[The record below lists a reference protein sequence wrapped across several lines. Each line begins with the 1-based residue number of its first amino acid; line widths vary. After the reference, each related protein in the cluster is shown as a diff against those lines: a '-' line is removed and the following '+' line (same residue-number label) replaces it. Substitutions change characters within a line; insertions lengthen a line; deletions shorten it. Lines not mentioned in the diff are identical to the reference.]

1 MRNRRVAG
9 QQQAA
14 HHQRRFT
21 QQHHR
26 PPVSCISQRAAHESD
41 GEDGGELQHPEQ
53 ADQQH
58 AVGQLVDLVGE
69 RDDGDHAAE
78 KRHEPPDEQEAE
90 VAMAPQRGDIDR
102 RQVPPAPWRAHR

>member
-1 MRNRRVAG
+1 MWDRRVAR
-9 QQQAA
+9 QHQAA
-14 HHQRRFT
+14 DHQRHLA
-21 QQHHR
+21 QQHHGS
-26 PPVSCISQRAAHESD
+26 PVSRIGQRAADEGD